1 MRYEKNYIHKD
12 NAYEIIKAFAKEY
25 RRINGERIP
34 AEIIIV
40 GGGSILLN
48 YGFREFTQDFD
59 IMVSST
65 VEIKDIVHK
74 VADQFNLFDD
84 WMNTD
89 FKNTISYSDKLRKVS
104 KHKYSFNHGSLE
116 IRTVKDEYLIAMKMV
131 AARSYRNDISDI
143 IGILLYAQK
152 AGNRITMEQIDH
164 ALSVLYDNP
173 GGIVRE
179 ELFRQVERYTN
190 MDCSDLYTA
199 YWEMK
204 DKEKR
209 TKEDI
214 VEISEKYPDVVAEK
228 SVESIIEEIRKKRG
242 N

>member
-1 MRYEKNYIHKD
+1 
-12 NAYEIIKAFAKEY
+12 
-25 RRINGERIP
+25 
-34 AEIIIV
+34 
-40 GGGSILLN
+40 
-48 YGFREFTQDFD
+48 
-59 IMVSST
+59 
-65 VEIKDIVHK
+65 
-74 VADQFNLFDD
+74 
-84 WMNTD
+84 
-89 FKNTISYSDKLRKVS
+89 
-104 KHKYSFNHGSLE
+104 
-116 IRTVKDEYLIAMKMV
+116 MKMV

-173 GGIVRE
+173 EGIVRE

>member
-104 KHKYSFNHGSLE
+104 KHK
-116 IRTVKDEYLIAMKMV
+116 
-131 AARSYRNDISDI
+131 
-143 IGILLYAQK
+143 
-152 AGNRITMEQIDH
+152 
-164 ALSVLYDNP
+164 
-173 GGIVRE
+173 
-179 ELFRQVERYTN
+179 
-190 MDCSDLYTA
+190 
-199 YWEMK
+199 
-204 DKEKR
+204 
-209 TKEDI
+209 
-214 VEISEKYPDVVAEK
+214 
-228 SVESIIEEIRKKRG
+228 
-242 N
+242 